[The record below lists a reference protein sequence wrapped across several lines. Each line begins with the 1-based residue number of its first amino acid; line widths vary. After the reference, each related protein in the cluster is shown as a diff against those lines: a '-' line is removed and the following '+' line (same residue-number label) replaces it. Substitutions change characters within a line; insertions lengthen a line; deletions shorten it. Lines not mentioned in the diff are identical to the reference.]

1 MKLLTIYK
9 ENFVNVVQDVNSDL
23 IAKCPNVFDKCLGML
38 PGKACLQVV
47 PDSKPVVPV
56 QKIPVSIHE
65 KLKEE

>member
-23 IAKCPNVFDKCLGML
+23 IAKYPDVFKKCLEML

-47 PDSKPVVPV
+47 PDSKPVVPM
-56 QKIPVSIHE
+56 QKIPVSIHK